1 MKQVKQVW
9 KKLNRGLFN
18 GGRLVWLA
26 AFLALF
32 FLDAFP
38 GFYFQLKIPY
48 GVADALVWGI
58 YFCAII
64 LVLLILRKWARPV
77 LTPAATELIML
88 GLLAYMANDVILS
101 TSSLGPSSDAYT
113 YGATAA
119 VVAVI
124 WLFALGMGARKIFPM
139 GTVLGALLMA
149 GLIFL
154 CAWPGP
160 KTRKDF
166 AAAQKEIPASCEVEK
181 ITYGP
186 KKAYDFGEESY
197 SRYMSLPK
205 RQDRLR
211 EMFFGYTPA
220 HVPYEG
226 DLYLPVGV
234 KHAPLV
240 VFVHGNHNMIEDN
253 QGGYEYLGR
262 YLAARGVAF
271 QSVEQSHFNA
281 YLGKGLS
288 GENDARAL
296 SLLDHARK
304 VVEDPRL
311 KERIDADRIYFGGHS
326 RGGEAAAIAASFATL
341 PYNPDTG
348 EATKSL
354 NVAGVLAV
362 APTDGQYKPGDRPVA
377 LDVPYFLV
385 TGAWDQDVASLEGM
399 DQYMRARAWRGQLMV
414 DYANHSQFN
423 SNWGRL
429 DREGLE
435 ALALATGNVLPKEE
449 QQRYLEVAAYAFVKD
464 RALFDDFKAYVPE
477 AGYALATESAGFVL
491 ADFEEDSDLTTAGGD
506 GVSPDFSGASTYEE
520 GAFIPS
526 DRGGNNHVA
535 RLFGTL
541 VLSTEKGADG
551 DFAMDVAAKRG
562 RADVKVKLVDAAG
575 EAVEFHPD
583 KDGLHNAL
591 ETGLLKWQYAAKDWE
606 YKRALE
612 TVRFTKEAMA
622 EANPAFSVKDLR
634 RVEITA
640 NGLTE
645 IDNIR
650 IETDD

>member
-9 KKLNRGLFN
+9 KKLNSGLFN

-32 FLDAFP
+32 LLDAFP
-38 GFYFQLKIPY
+38 GFYFQARIPH
-48 GVADALVWGI
+48 GIADAALWGI
-58 YFCAII
+58 YFCA
-64 LVLLILRKWARPV
+64 LTALLFVVGKWARPV

-88 GLLAYMANDVILS
+88 GALAYMVNDVILS

-124 WLFALGMGARKIFPM
+124 WVFALGMGARKIFPI

-166 AAAQKEIPASCEVEK
+166 AAAQKEIPASYKVEK

-186 KKAYDFGEESY
+186 KRAYDFGEESY
-197 SRYMSLPK
+197 SRYLSLPK

-240 VFVHGNHNMIEDN
+240 VFVHGNHNMLEDN
-253 QGGYEYLGR
+253 KGGYEYLGR

-296 SLLDHARK
+296 SLLDHAVK
-304 VVEDPRL
+304 VAEDPRL
-311 KERIDADRIYFGGHS
+311 KDRIDADRIYFGGHS
-326 RGGEAAAIAASFATL
+326 RGGEAAAIAASFAKL

-348 EATKSL
+348 EATKTL

-429 DREGLE
+429 DREGLQ
-435 ALALATGNVLPKEE
+435 ALALATGNVLDKKD
-449 QQRYLEVAAYAFVKD
+449 QQHFLEVAAYAFVKD
-464 RALFDDFKAYVPE
+464 RGLFHDIKDYLPE
-477 AGYALATESAGFVL
+477 SGYALATQLGGICF
-491 ADFEEDSDLTTAGGD
+491 ADFEEDADLTTATAAT
-506 GVSPDFSGASTYEE
+506 PDIKGATTYQE
-520 GAFIPS
+520 GAFAPS
-526 DRGGNNHVA
+526 GRGGNNHVA
-535 RLFGTL
+535 RLIGTYAL
-541 VLSTEKGADG
+541 NVNAAAEG
-551 DFAMDVAAKRG
+551 DFALDVAAKSG
-562 RADVKVKLVDAAG
+562 RADVKITLIDAAG
-575 EAVEFHPD
+575 EKVDYSPEKDSLHAAV
-583 KDGLHNAL
+583 
-591 ETGLLKWQYAAKDWE
+591 ETGLLKWQYAAKKWE
-606 YKRALE
+606 YKRTLE

-622 EANPAFSVKDLR
+622 KKNPAFRLNTLR

-640 NGLTE
+640 KGLTE

-650 IETDD
+650 IETD

>member
-9 KKLNRGLFN
+9 KKLNSGLFN

-32 FLDAFP
+32 LLDAFP
-38 GFYFQLKIPY
+38 GFYFQARIPH
-48 GVADALVWGI
+48 GIADAALWGV
-58 YFCAII
+58 YFCA
-64 LVLLILRKWARPV
+64 LMALLFVVRRWARPV
-77 LTPAATELIML
+77 LTPAATELIIL
-88 GLLAYMANDVILS
+88 GALAYMVNDVILS

-154 CAWPGP
+154 CVWQGP

-166 AAAQKEIPASCEVEK
+166 AAAQKEIPASYKVEK

-186 KKAYDFGEESY
+186 KRAYDFGEESY

-226 DLYLPVGV
+226 DLYLPVGL
-234 KHAPLV
+234 KHAPLI
-240 VFVHGNHNMIEDN
+240 VFVHGNHNMLEDN
-253 QGGYEYLGR
+253 KGGYEYLGR

-296 SLLDHARK
+296 SLLDHAVK
-304 VVEDPRL
+304 VAQDPRL

-326 RGGEAAAIAASFATL
+326 RGGEAAAIAASFAKL

-348 EATKSL
+348 EATKTL

-399 DQYMRARAWRGQLMV
+399 DQYMRARNWRGQLMV

-435 ALALATGNVLPKEE
+435 ALALDTGNVLRKED

-464 RALFDDFKAYVPE
+464 RSLFDDIKAYVPE
-477 AGYALATESAGFVL
+477 AGYALATEPEGYVL
-491 ADFEEDSDLTTAGGD
+491 ADFEEDIDLTTASAEGA
-506 GVSPDFSGASTYEE
+506 SLDFTGASTYEE
-520 GAFIPS
+520 GAFVPS

-541 VLSTEKGADG
+541 SLSAEKGAEG

-562 RADVKVKLVDAAG
+562 RADVRVKLIDAAG

-583 KDGLHNAL
+583 KDGLHAAL
-591 ETGLLKWQYAAKDWE
+591 ETGLLKWQYAAKSWE
-606 YKRALE
+606 YKRSLE
-612 TVRFTKEAMA
+612 TVRLSKEAMA

-640 NGLTE
+640 KGLTE

-650 IETDD
+650 IETAD

>member
-9 KKLNRGLFN
+9 KKLNSGLFN

-32 FLDAFP
+32 LLDAFP
-38 GFYFQLKIPY
+38 GFYFQAKIPHLL
-48 GVADALVWGI
+48 ADAALWGI
-58 YFCAII
+58 YFCA
-64 LVLLILRKWARPV
+64 LTALLFVVGKWARPV

-88 GLLAYMANDVILS
+88 GLLAYMVNDVILS

-124 WLFALGMGARKIFPM
+124 WLFALGIGARKIFPM

-166 AAAQKEIPASCEVEK
+166 AAAQKEIPPSYKVEK

-211 EMFFGYTPA
+211 EMFFGYTPD

-253 QGGYEYLGR
+253 RGGYEYLGR

-296 SLLDHARK
+296 SLLDHAVK
-304 VVEDPRL
+304 VAEDPRL

-326 RGGEAAAIAASFATL
+326 RGGEAAAIAASFAKL

-348 EATKSL
+348 EATKTL

-362 APTDGQYKPGDRPVA
+362 APTDSQYKPGDRPVA

-435 ALALATGNVLPKEE
+435 ALALDTGNVLRKED

-464 RALFDDFKAYVPE
+464 RAIFDDFKAYVPE
-477 AGYALATESAGFVL
+477 AGVVLATEPESYVL
-491 ADFEEDSDLTTAGGD
+491 ADFEEDSDLTTASAEGA
-506 GVSPDFSGASTYEE
+506 SLDFTGASTYEE
-520 GAFIPS
+520 GAFVPS

-541 VLSTEKGADG
+541 SLSAEKGAEG

-562 RADVKVKLVDAAG
+562 RADVRVKLIDAAG

-583 KDGLHNAL
+583 KNNLHAAL
-591 ETGLLKWQYAAKDWE
+591 ETGLLKWQYAAKSWE
-606 YKRALE
+606 YKRSLE
-612 TVRFTKEAMA
+612 TVRLSREAMA
-622 EANPAFSVKDLR
+622 EANPAFSIRDLR

-640 NGLTE
+640 KSLTE

-650 IETDD
+650 IETAD